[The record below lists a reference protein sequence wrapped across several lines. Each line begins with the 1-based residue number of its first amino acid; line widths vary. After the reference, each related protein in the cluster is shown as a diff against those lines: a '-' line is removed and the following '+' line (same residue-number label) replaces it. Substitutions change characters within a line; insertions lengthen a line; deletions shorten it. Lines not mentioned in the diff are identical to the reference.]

1 MAIALHLGETK
12 RMDYQFKSYDHT
24 KWSNF
29 AAWKI
34 LSVAPK
40 FRPPSPTSTI
50 MNDPLDATTIDPT
63 GPGNIG
69 GGHHHPVLPSANHP
83 AVPPTVSLLP
93 RVAEK
98 PMSASVL
105 TEPTNIPRAAS
116 GSLSISMTELNLQ
129 SSEQARKE
137 VEAMSPPKM
146 FPFSSNTN
154 TPLINLDPLKGGR
167 GAAMGKK
174 KSKADYNHQQAEMA
188 KKKTLESIEKSLKK
202 QAKQNAEA
210 HQVFK
215 LRQMIKLAKTL
226 QSKQTIARQSGER
239 N

>member
-1 MAIALHLGETK
+1 VFLRDQVFPDVNKFNEALRLVQASYPTGVNHDNILSMAIALHLGETK
-12 RMDYQFKSYDHT
+12 QMDYQLKSYDHT

-40 FRPPSPTSTI
+40 FCPPSPTSTI

-69 GGHHHPVLPSANHP
+69 GGHHHPVLPSANYP
-83 AVPPTVSLLP
+83 AVPPTLSLLP
-93 RVAEK
+93 RVAET

-105 TEPTNIPRAAS
+105 MEPTNIPRAAS
-116 GSLSISMTELNLQ
+116 GSLSISTTELYLQ
-129 SSEQARKE
+129 SPEQARKE

-154 TPLINLDPLKGGR
+154 TPLINLDPLKGGH

-174 KSKADYNHQQAEMA
+174 SRKR
-188 KKKTLESIEKSLKK
+188 I
-202 QAKQNAEA
+202 
-210 HQVFK
+210 
-215 LRQMIKLAKTL
+215 
-226 QSKQTIARQSGER
+226 TIFNNRR
-239 N
+239 